1 MRSFRQFSSHVPK
14 SHACPGIGTL
24 LPIDTT
30 PTMRFAKTRNIPRHV
45 QSGARAT
52 QNDDGGLQSAAP
64 ATKSASHLLE
74 TSQRYYCASQTKDFR
89 HAMKHVAMS
98 QSATPAARNPVAR
111 RLKPPKVITFSALP
125 ICTAIASSSTVA
137 NGCQR
142 LPTVT
147 NGCGH
152 KSSVERTHINPQTPK
167 VKRKPFATHSRKT
180 TNHFGQHRPSYL
192 ETEVI
197 VCSKYIYIDSDIDIY
212 IYIYTYTRS

>member
-1 MRSFRQFSSHVPK
+1 
-14 SHACPGIGTL
+14 
-24 LPIDTT
+24 
-30 PTMRFAKTRNIPRHV
+30 
-45 QSGARAT
+45 
-52 QNDDGGLQSAAP
+52 
-64 ATKSASHLLE
+64 
-74 TSQRYYCASQTKDFR
+74 
-89 HAMKHVAMS
+89 MS

-152 KSSVERTHINPQTPK
+152 KSSVERTHLNPQTPK

-197 VCSKYIYIDSDIDIY
+197 VCSKYIYIHIQGHELRKCKKKNQKKYRSDSIANVHR
-212 IYIYTYTRS
+212 TRPTRLPVCHGFLDCFHCLLTKPMQFVKFQGNLDWTLTIPISCTVGLLRSTHDS